1 MPRSPDTPPTPARY
15 RAVHWA
21 AVACLALGALSA
33 AAFLSSYFLLLP
45 LAAAALGWWALKKI
59 ALTPEEFTGT
69 ELAWAGI
76 GLAAVFGVTGGGYE
90 LWTGAREVPP
100 GYQRIEYIQLQPD
113 PRDPQQKIPES
124 VLKLD
129 GEKIFLKGFMIIPH
143 GQQVRLKRFLVC
155 PTNGEC
161 SFHPPNPRPT
171 EIIKVTLTGDLTA
184 NYTREPISLGG
195 RLHVDPEDPHGLP
208 FAMDADYLR

>member
-1 MPRSPDTPPTPARY
+1 
-15 RAVHWA
+15 
-21 AVACLALGALSA
+21 
-33 AAFLSSYFLLLP
+33 
-45 LAAAALGWWALKKI
+45 
-59 ALTPEEFTGT
+59 
-69 ELAWAGI
+69 
-76 GLAAVFGVTGGGYE
+76 
-90 LWTGAREVPP
+90 
-100 GYQRIEYIQLQPD
+100 
-113 PRDPQQKIPES
+113 
-124 VLKLD
+124 
-129 GEKIFLKGFMIIPH
+129 
-143 GQQVRLKRFLVC
+143 VRLKRFLVC